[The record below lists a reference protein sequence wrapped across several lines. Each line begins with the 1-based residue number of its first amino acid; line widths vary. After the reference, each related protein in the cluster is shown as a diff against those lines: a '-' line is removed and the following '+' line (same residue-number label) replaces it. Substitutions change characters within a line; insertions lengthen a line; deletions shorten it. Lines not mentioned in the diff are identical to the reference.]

1 MAQRLLGRPVADA
14 IKEDL
19 ARRVAAL
26 AEKGVTP
33 RLAVIR
39 LGEDP
44 GDMAYER
51 SILRNCEKLGCAAE
65 SMALPPDISQAALI
79 ARIEQVNADP
89 AIHGC
94 LLLRPLPKH
103 MDSAKVCDALAP
115 EKDLDGMGCRAL
127 GALFAGR
134 EDAFAPCTAQACL
147 EMLKYYGIDP
157 AGKRAAV
164 VGRSLVIG
172 RPVGQLLLQADAT
185 VTLCHSRTPELP
197 AVCREAELLV
207 GLISPAGENLLY
219 FTEFRHLIV
228 AVGRAGMIG
237 AEHTR
242 PGQVILDVGVNSVE
256 GKLCGDVRTE
266 EAEETAAAVSPVP
279 GGVGAVTPSVL
290 MAHLVEAAERAI

>member
-1 MAQRLLGRPVADA
+1 MAQ
-14 IKEDL
+14 L
-19 ARRVAAL
+19 AQ
-26 AEKGVTP
+26 
-33 RLAVIR
+33 
-39 LGEDP
+39 
-44 GDMAYER
+44 
-51 SILRNCEKLGCAAE
+51 
-65 SMALPPDISQAALI
+65 SMALPPDISQEALI
-79 ARIEQVNADP
+79 DRIEQVNADP

-103 MDSAKVCDALAP
+103 MDSAKVCDALVP

-134 EDAFAPCTAQACL
+134 KDAFAPCTAQACL
-147 EMLKYYGIDP
+147 EMLKFYGIDP

-164 VGRSLVIG
+164 IGRSLVIG
-172 RPVGQLLLQADAT
+172 RPAGELLLQADAT

-197 AVCREAELLV
+197 AVCREAD
-207 GLISPAGENLLY
+207 I
-219 FTEFRHLIV
+219 LIV

>member
-197 AVCREAELLV
+197 AVCREAD
-207 GLISPAGENLLY
+207 I
-219 FTEFRHLIV
+219 LIV

>member
-1 MAQRLLGRPVADA
+1 MAQQLLGRPVADA
-14 IKEDL
+14 IKENL
-19 ARRVAAL
+19 ARRVAVL
-26 AEKGVTP
+26 AEQGITP

-44 GDMAYER
+44 GDLAYER
-51 SILRNCEKLGCAAE
+51 SILRSCEKLGCAAQ
-65 SMALPPDISQAALI
+65 SIALPREIAQEALI
-79 ARIEQVNADP
+79 DRIEQVNADP
-89 AIHGC
+89 LIHGC
-94 LLLRPLPKH
+94 LLLRPLPAH

-134 EDAFAPCTAQACL
+134 KDAFAPCTAQACL
-147 EMLKYYGIDP
+147 EMLKFYGIDP

-172 RPVGQLLLQADAT
+172 RPAGQLLLQRDAT
-185 VTLCHSRTPELP
+185 VTLCHSRTPDLP
-197 AVCREAELLV
+197 AVCREAD
-207 GLISPAGENLLY
+207 I
-219 FTEFRHLIV
+219 LIV

-237 AEHTR
+237 PEHTR
-242 PGQVILDVGVNSVE
+242 PGQVILDVGVNSVD

-266 EAEETAAAVSPVP
+266 EAAEIAAAVSPVP

-290 MAHLVEAAERAI
+290 MAHLVEAAERAAR

>member
-1 MAQRLLGRPVADA
+1 MAELLLGRPVADA

-19 ARRVAAL
+19 ARRAAAL
-26 AEKGVTP
+26 AEKGITP

-65 SMALPPDISQAALI
+65 SMALPREISQEALI
-79 ARIEQVNADP
+79 ARIEDVNADP
-89 AIHGC
+89 SIHGC

-103 MDSAKVCDALAP
+103 MDSAKVCDALVP

-147 EMLKYYGIDP
+147 EMLKFYGIDP

-172 RPVGQLLLQADAT
+172 RPAGQLLLQADAT

-197 AVCREAELLV
+197 AVCREAD
-207 GLISPAGENLLY
+207 I
-219 FTEFRHLIV
+219 LIV

-237 AEHTR
+237 REHTR

-266 EAEETAAAVSPVP
+266 EAAEAAAAVSPVP

-290 MAHLVEAAERAI
+290 MAHLVEAAERAV

>member
-1 MAQRLLGRPVADA
+1 MAEVLLGRPVADA

-19 ARRVAAL
+19 ARRVEAL
-26 AEKGVTP
+26 AARGVQP

-51 SILRNCEKLGCAAE
+51 SILRNCEKLGCAAV
-65 SMALPPDISQAALI
+65 SVTLPTEISQEALI
-79 ARIEQVNADP
+79 ARIEAINADP

-103 MDSAKVCDALAP
+103 MDSAAVCDALAP

-134 EDAFAPCTAQACL
+134 KDAFAPCTAQACL

-157 AGKRAAV
+157 AGRRAAV

-185 VTLCHSRTPELP
+185 VALCHSRTPELP
-197 AVCREAELLV
+197 AVCREAD
-207 GLISPAGENLLY
+207 I
-219 FTEFRHLIV
+219 LIV
-228 AVGRAGMIG
+228 AAGKAGLIG

-242 PGQVILDVGVNSVE
+242 PGQAILDVGVNSVD

-266 EAEETAAAVSPVP
+266 EAAAAAAAVSPVP

-290 MAHLVEAAERAI
+290 MAHLVEAAERAR

>member
-1 MAQRLLGRPVADA
+1 MAQLLLGRPVADA

-26 AEKGVTP
+26 AEQGVTP

-44 GDMAYER
+44 GDVAYER
-51 SILRNCEKLGCAAE
+51 SILRNCEKLGCEAE
-65 SMALPPDISQAALI
+65 SAALPPDLSQEALI
-79 ARIEQVNADP
+79 AKIEEVNADP
-89 AIHGC
+89 SIHGC

-103 MDSAKVCDALAP
+103 MDSAKVCDALVP

-134 EDAFAPCTAQACL
+134 KDAFAPCTAQACL
-147 EMLKYYGIDP
+147 EMLKFYGIDP

-172 RPVGQLLLQADAT
+172 RPAGQLLLQADAT
-185 VTLCHSRTPELP
+185 VTLCHSRTPDLP
-197 AVCREAELLV
+197 AVCREAD
-207 GLISPAGENLLY
+207 I
-219 FTEFRHLIV
+219 LIV

-237 AEHTR
+237 REHTR
-242 PGQVILDVGVNSVE
+242 PGQVILDVGVNSVD
-256 GKLCGDVRTE
+256 GKLCGDLRTE
-266 EAEETAAAVSPVP
+266 EAAELAAAVSPVP

-290 MAHLVEAAERAI
+290 MAHLVEAAERAARK

>member
-1 MAQRLLGRPVADA
+1 MAEILLGRPAADA
-14 IKEDL
+14 IREDL
-19 ARRVAAL
+19 ARRIAAL

-51 SILRNCEKLGCAAE
+51 SIRRGCEKLGCAAE
-65 SMALPPDISQAALI
+65 SIALPADCTQEALI
-79 ARIEQVNADP
+79 AQIEAVNADDS
-89 AIHGC
+89 IHGC

-103 MDSAKVCDALAP
+103 MDSAAVCDALLP
-115 EKDLDGMGCRAL
+115 EKDLDGMGRGAL

-134 EDAFAPCTAQACL
+134 KDAFAPCTAQACL

-157 AGKRAAV
+157 AGRRAAV

-185 VTLCHSRTPELP
+185 VTLCHSRTSDLA
-197 AVCREAELLV
+197 AVCREADI
-207 GLISPAGENLLY
+207 LIA
-219 FTEFRHLIV
+219 
-228 AVGRAGMIG
+228 AVGRAGLIG

-242 PGQVILDVGVNSVE
+242 PGQVILDVGVNSVD

-266 EAEETAAAVSPVP
+266 EAAEIAAAVSPVP
-279 GGVGAVTPSVL
+279 GGVGAVTPAVL
-290 MAHLVEAAERAI
+290 LAHLVEAAERRG

>member
-51 SILRNCEKLGCAAE
+51 SILRNCEKLGCAAQ
-65 SMALPPDISQAALI
+65 SMALPPDISQEALI

-103 MDSAKVCDALAP
+103 MDAAAVCDALAP
-115 EKDLDGMGCRAL
+115 EKDLDGMGRGAL

-134 EDAFAPCTAQACL
+134 KDAFAPCTAQACL
-147 EMLKYYGIDP
+147 EMLRFYGFDP
-157 AGKRAAV
+157 AGRRAAV

-172 RPVGQLLLQADAT
+172 RPVAQLLLQADAT
-185 VTLCHSRTPELP
+185 VTLCHSRTPDLA
-197 AVCREAELLV
+197 AVCREADLL
-207 GLISPAGENLLY
+207 IA
-219 FTEFRHLIV
+219 
-228 AVGRAGMIG
+228 AVGRAGLIG

-242 PGQVILDVGVNSVE
+242 PGQVILDVGVNSVD

-266 EAEETAAAVSPVP
+266 EAAAVAAAVSPVP

-290 MAHLVEAAERAI
+290 AAHLVEAAERAARAR

>member
-39 LGEDP
+39 LGEDA

-65 SMALPPDISQAALI
+65 SMTLPSDISQAALI

-89 AIHGC
+89 SIHGC

-103 MDSAKVCDALAP
+103 MDSAMVCDALAP

-172 RPVGQLLLQADAT
+172 RPVGQLLLHADAT
-185 VTLCHSRTPELP
+185 VTLCHSRTPDLP
-197 AVCREAELLV
+197 AVCREAD
-207 GLISPAGENLLY
+207 I
-219 FTEFRHLIV
+219 LIV

>member
-1 MAQRLLGRPVADA
+1 MAEMLLGRPVADA

-19 ARRVAAL
+19 ARRIGAL
-26 AEKGVTP
+26 AERGVKP
-33 RLAVIR
+33 RLAVVR
-39 LGEDP
+39 LGEDA

-65 SMALPPDISQAALI
+65 SVALPITISQEALI
-79 ARIEQVNADP
+79 AKIGEINADP

-103 MDSAKVCDALAP
+103 MDSAAVCDALVP

-134 EDAFAPCTAQACL
+134 KDAFAPCTAQACL
-147 EMLKYYGIDP
+147 EMLKFYGIDP

-172 RPVGQLLLQADAT
+172 RPVAQLLLQANAT
-185 VTLCHSRTPELP
+185 VTCCHSRTPELS
-197 AVCREAELLV
+197 AVCREAD
-207 GLISPAGENLLY
+207 I
-219 FTEFRHLIV
+219 LIV
-228 AVGRAGMIG
+228 AAGKAGLIG
-237 AEHTR
+237 AEHAR
-242 PGQVILDVGVNSVE
+242 PGQVILDVGVNSVD

-266 EAEETAAAVSPVP
+266 EAAELAAAVSPVP

-290 MAHLVEAAERAI
+290 MAHLVEAAERVN

>member
-51 SILRNCEKLGCAAE
+51 SILRNCEKLGCAAQ

-89 AIHGC
+89 SIHGC

-172 RPVGQLLLQADAT
+172 RPVGQLLLHADAT
-185 VTLCHSRTPELP
+185 VTLCHSRTPDLP
-197 AVCREAELLV
+197 AVCREAD
-207 GLISPAGENLLY
+207 I
-219 FTEFRHLIV
+219 LIV

-279 GGVGAVTPSVL
+279 GGIGAVTPSVL

>member
-39 LGEDP
+39 LGEDA

-65 SMALPPDISQAALI
+65 SMTLPSDISQAALI

-172 RPVGQLLLQADAT
+172 RPVGQLLLHADAT
-185 VTLCHSRTPELP
+185 VTLCHSRTPDLP
-197 AVCREAELLV
+197 AVCREAD
-207 GLISPAGENLLY
+207 I
-219 FTEFRHLIV
+219 LIV

>member
-51 SILRNCEKLGCAAE
+51 SILRNCEKLGCAAQ
-65 SMALPPDISQAALI
+65 SMALPADISQEALI

-172 RPVGQLLLQADAT
+172 RPVGQLLLHADAT
-185 VTLCHSRTPELP
+185 VTLCHSRTPDLP
-197 AVCREAELLV
+197 AVCREAD
-207 GLISPAGENLLY
+207 I
-219 FTEFRHLIV
+219 LIV
-228 AVGRAGMIG
+228 AVGR

-279 GGVGAVTPSVL
+279 GGIGAVTPSVL

>member
-39 LGEDP
+39 LGEDV

-51 SILRNCEKLGCAAE
+51 SILRNCEKLGCAAQ
-65 SMALPPDISQAALI
+65 SMALPPDISQEALI

-147 EMLKYYGIDP
+147 EMLKFYGIDP

-172 RPVGQLLLQADAT
+172 RPVSQLLLHADAT
-185 VTLCHSRTPELP
+185 VTLCHSRTPDLP
-197 AVCREAELLV
+197 AVCREAD
-207 GLISPAGENLLY
+207 I
-219 FTEFRHLIV
+219 LIV

>member
-1 MAQRLLGRPVADA
+1 MAEQLLGRPVADA

-26 AEKGVTP
+26 AEQGVTP

-44 GDMAYER
+44 GDMTYER

-65 SMALPPDISQAALI
+65 SIALPADCKQEALI
-79 ARIEQVNADP
+79 AKIEEVNADP
-89 AIHGC
+89 LIHGC

-103 MDSAKVCDALAP
+103 MDSVKVCDALVP

-134 EDAFAPCTAQACL
+134 KDAFAPCTAQACL
-147 EMLKYYGIDP
+147 EMLKYYGIDQ

-172 RPVGQLLLQADAT
+172 RPVGQLLLQRDAT

-197 AVCREAELLV
+197 AVCREADILV
-207 GLISPAGENLLY
+207 
-219 FTEFRHLIV
+219 V
-228 AVGRAGMIG
+228 AAGRAGLIG
-237 AEHTR
+237 SEHTR
-242 PGQVILDVGVNSVE
+242 PGQVILDVGVNSVD

-266 EAEETAAAVSPVP
+266 EAGQIAAAVSPVP

-290 MAHLVEAAERAI
+290 MAHLVEAAERSLS

>member
-1 MAQRLLGRPVADA
+1 MAEQLLGRPVADA

-26 AEKGVTP
+26 AEQGVTP

-44 GDMAYER
+44 GDMTYER

-65 SMALPPDISQAALI
+65 SIALPADCTQEALI
-79 ARIEQVNADP
+79 AKIEEVNADP
-89 AIHGC
+89 LIHGC

-103 MDSAKVCDALAP
+103 MDSVKVCDALVP

-134 EDAFAPCTAQACL
+134 KDAFAPCTAQACL
-147 EMLKYYGIDP
+147 EMLKFYGIDP

-172 RPVGQLLLQADAT
+172 RPVGQLLLQRDAT

-197 AVCREAELLV
+197 AVCREADILV
-207 GLISPAGENLLY
+207 
-219 FTEFRHLIV
+219 V
-228 AVGRAGMIG
+228 AAGRAGLIG
-237 AEHTR
+237 SEHTR
-242 PGQVILDVGVNSVE
+242 PGQVILDVGVNSVD

-266 EAEETAAAVSPVP
+266 EAGQIAAAVSPVP

-290 MAHLVEAAERAI
+290 MAHLVEAAERSLS

>member
-1 MAQRLLGRPVADA
+1 MAEILLGRPAADA
-14 IKEDL
+14 IREDL
-19 ARRVAAL
+19 ARRIAAL

-51 SILRNCEKLGCAAE
+51 SIRRGCEKLGCAAE
-65 SMALPPDISQAALI
+65 SIALPADCTQEALI
-79 ARIEQVNADP
+79 AQIEAVNADDS
-89 AIHGC
+89 IHGC

-103 MDSAKVCDALAP
+103 MHSAAVCDALLP
-115 EKDLDGMGCRAL
+115 EKDLDGMGRGAL

-134 EDAFAPCTAQACL
+134 KDAFAPCTAQACL
-147 EMLKYYGIDP
+147 EMLKFYGIDP
-157 AGKRAAV
+157 AGRRAAV

-185 VTLCHSRTPELP
+185 VTLCHSRTPDLA
-197 AVCREAELLV
+197 AVCREADI
-207 GLISPAGENLLY
+207 LIA
-219 FTEFRHLIV
+219 
-228 AVGRAGMIG
+228 AVGHAGLIG

-242 PGQVILDVGVNSVE
+242 PGQVILDVGVNSVD

-266 EAEETAAAVSPVP
+266 EAAEIAAAVSPVP
-279 GGVGAVTPSVL
+279 GGVGAVTPAVL
-290 MAHLVEAAERAI
+290 LAHLVEAAERRG

>member
-1 MAQRLLGRPVADA
+1 MAQRLLGRPVAEA

-51 SILRNCEKLGCAAE
+51 SILRNCERLGCAAE
-65 SMALPPDISQAALI
+65 SMALPPDISQEALI

-172 RPVGQLLLQADAT
+172 RPVGQLLLHADAT
-185 VTLCHSRTPELP
+185 VTLCHSRTPDLP
-197 AVCREAELLV
+197 AVCREAD
-207 GLISPAGENLLY
+207 I
-219 FTEFRHLIV
+219 LIV

>member
-1 MAQRLLGRPVADA
+1 MAEMLLGRPAADA
-14 IKEDL
+14 IRENL
-19 ARRVAAL
+19 ALRVAAM

-51 SILRNCEKLGCAAE
+51 SIRRGCEKLGCAAE
-65 SMALPPDISQAALI
+65 SIALPADCTQEALI
-79 ARIEQVNADP
+79 AQLEKVNADD

-103 MDSAKVCDALAP
+103 MDSAAVCDALRP
-115 EKDLDGMGCRAL
+115 EKDLDGMGVGAL

-134 EDAFAPCTAQACL
+134 KDAFAPCTAQACM
-147 EMLKYYGIDP
+147 EMLKFYGIDP

-172 RPVGQLLLQADAT
+172 RPVAQLLLQADAT
-185 VTLCHSRTPELP
+185 VTLCHSRTPDLA
-197 AVCREAELLV
+197 AVCREADILIAAV
-207 GLISPAGENLLY
+207 GHAGLIGAG
-219 FTEFRHLIV
+219 
-228 AVGRAGMIG
+228 
-237 AEHTR
+237 HTR
-242 PGQVILDVGVNSVE
+242 PGQVILDVGVNSVD

-266 EAEETAAAVSPVP
+266 EAAAIAAAVSPVP
-279 GGVGAVTPSVL
+279 GGVGAVTPAVL
-290 MAHLVEAAERAI
+290 LAHLVEAAERSV

>member
-51 SILRNCEKLGCAAE
+51 SIIRNCEKLGCAAE
-65 SMALPPDISQAALI
+65 SMALPSDISQEALI

-134 EDAFAPCTAQACL
+134 KDAFAPCTAQACL

-172 RPVGQLLLQADAT
+172 RPVGQLLLHADAT

-197 AVCREAELLV
+197 AVCREAD
-207 GLISPAGENLLY
+207 I
-219 FTEFRHLIV
+219 LIV

>member
-1 MAQRLLGRPVADA
+1 MAEMLLGRPAADA
-14 IKEDL
+14 IKENL
-19 ARRVAAL
+19 ALRAAAL

-51 SILRNCEKLGCAAE
+51 SIIRNCEKLGCAAE
-65 SMALPPDISQAALI
+65 SISLPADCTQEALV
-79 ARIEQVNADP
+79 ARIGAVNTDD

-103 MDSAKVCDALAP
+103 MDSAAVCDALKP
-115 EKDLDGMGCRAL
+115 EKDLDGMGVGAL

-134 EDAFAPCTAQACL
+134 QDAYAPCTAQACM
-147 EMLKYYGIDP
+147 EMLKFYGIDP

-172 RPVGQLLLQADAT
+172 RPVAQLLLQANAT
-185 VTLCHSRTPELP
+185 VTLCHSRTPDL
-197 AVCREAELLV
+197 AAICREADILIAAV
-207 GLISPAGENLLY
+207 GHAGLIGAG
-219 FTEFRHLIV
+219 
-228 AVGRAGMIG
+228 
-237 AEHTR
+237 HTR
-242 PGQVILDVGVNSVE
+242 PGQVILDVGVNSVD

-266 EAEETAAAVSPVP
+266 EAAAIAAAVSPVP
-279 GGVGAVTPSVL
+279 GGVGAVTPAVL
-290 MAHLVEAAERAI
+290 LAHLVEAAERAL

>member
-51 SILRNCEKLGCAAE
+51 SILRNCEKLGCAAQ
-65 SMALPPDISQAALI
+65 SMALPPDISQEALI
-79 ARIEQVNADP
+79 DRIEQVNADP

-185 VTLCHSRTPELP
+185 VTLCHSRTPDLT
-197 AVCREAELLV
+197 AVCRETD
-207 GLISPAGENLLY
+207 I
-219 FTEFRHLIV
+219 LIV

>member
-1 MAQRLLGRPVADA
+1 MAQRLLGRPVAEA

-51 SILRNCEKLGCAAE
+51 SILRNCEKLGCAAQ
-65 SMALPPDISQAALI
+65 SMALPPDISQEALI
-79 ARIEQVNADP
+79 DRIEQVNADP

-172 RPVGQLLLQADAT
+172 RPVGQLLLHADAT
-185 VTLCHSRTPELP
+185 VTLCHSRTPDLP
-197 AVCREAELLV
+197 AVCREAD
-207 GLISPAGENLLY
+207 I
-219 FTEFRHLIV
+219 LIV

-290 MAHLVEAAERAI
+290 MVHLVEAAERAI

>member
-51 SILRNCEKLGCAAE
+51 SILRNCEKLGCAAQ
-65 SMALPPDISQAALI
+65 SMALPPVISQEALI
-79 ARIEQVNADP
+79 DRIEQVNADP

-172 RPVGQLLLQADAT
+172 RPVSQLLLHADAT
-185 VTLCHSRTPELP
+185 VTLCHSRTPDLP
-197 AVCREAELLV
+197 AVCREAD
-207 GLISPAGENLLY
+207 I
-219 FTEFRHLIV
+219 LIV

-266 EAEETAAAVSPVP
+266 EAEETAAVVSPVP

>member
-19 ARRVAAL
+19 ARRVTAL

-51 SILRNCEKLGCAAE
+51 SILRNCEKLGCAAQ
-65 SMALPPDISQAALI
+65 SMALPADISQEALI

-172 RPVGQLLLQADAT
+172 RPVGQLLLHADAT
-185 VTLCHSRTPELP
+185 VTLCHSRTPDLP
-197 AVCREAELLV
+197 AVCREAD
-207 GLISPAGENLLY
+207 I
-219 FTEFRHLIV
+219 LIV

-279 GGVGAVTPSVL
+279 GGIGAVTPSVL

>member
-51 SILRNCEKLGCAAE
+51 SILRNCEKLGCAAQ
-65 SMALPPDISQAALI
+65 SMALPADISQEALI

-134 EDAFAPCTAQACL
+134 EDAFAPCTATCL
-147 EMLKYYGIDP
+147 
-157 AGKRAAV
+157 RCTSCAA
-164 VGRSLVIG
+164 
-172 RPVGQLLLQADAT
+172 
-185 VTLCHSRTPELP
+185 
-197 AVCREAELLV
+197 
-207 GLISPAGENLLY
+207 
-219 FTEFRHLIV
+219 
-228 AVGRAGMIG
+228 
-237 AEHTR
+237 
-242 PGQVILDVGVNSVE
+242 
-256 GKLCGDVRTE
+256 
-266 EAEETAAAVSPVP
+266 TAAAARP
-279 GGVGAVTPSVL
+279 
-290 MAHLVEAAERAI
+290 